1 MYHLPSLLTT
11 DEDSRARLLI
21 HVRRLVLEERVRELA
36 ANSIESAAI
45 LQRVREVSDDSNQS
59 YIGFE
64 RFHDLVKQYILL
76 ELARQVS
83 DTQRGVF

>member
-1 MYHLPSLLTT
+1 MYHPPSLLTT

-36 ANSIESAAI
+36 ANS
-45 LQRVREVSDDSNQS
+45 NQS

-64 RFHDLVKQYILL
+64 RFHDLVKQCILL